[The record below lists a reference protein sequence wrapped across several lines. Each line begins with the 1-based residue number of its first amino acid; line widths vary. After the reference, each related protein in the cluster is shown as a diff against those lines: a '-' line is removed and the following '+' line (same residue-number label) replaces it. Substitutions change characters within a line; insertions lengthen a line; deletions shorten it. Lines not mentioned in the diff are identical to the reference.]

1 MPKLKTNKA
10 AAKRYKQTETEI
22 SKKAKSEH
30 NSLNSFSKD
39 DHSVRYEDSIIINLI
54 EQLKKGDDHI
64 NSQE

>member
-1 MPKLKTNKA
+1 MTDSKKCLTHVHIESK
-10 AAKRYKQTETEI
+10 ETEI

-54 EQLKKGDDHI
+54 EQLKKGDDNI